1 MKPGLLVFMF
11 QKRCRHGA
19 RHQDDKRSCSSKNTG
34 AVYPYLAKEQAMNWV
49 MELGVQG
56 LHALLQLFMHPF
68 YYAGILFILLQYRRQ
83 IAFERKLFSTKL
95 HSLLSETWRT
105 VLWGWI
111 GGIAASVVMAGVG
124 ATIEPEAVIL
134 IWLISLLLILIR
146 VRFLC
151 WAYAIGVIGVLQAI
165 VLAVPALQ
173 DSSASWAWF
182 TAPLLAVNMPSML
195 ALIAILHLVEAMLIR
210 RQGARFGTP
219 MFFESKRGKIVGGYQ
234 LQGFWPVALFLLVP
248 VQNGGVGPLPW
259 TPLLGGDLWNSG
271 WTVIGFPVMIGFT
284 EMTMSR
290 LPKEKVKVSSNWLVL
305 YSAALLLLA
314 GMTALWPALTAA
326 ACLLCIAMHEA
337 LIAYSRWDEAK
348 RAPLFVHSSKGLK
361 ILGIL
366 PGSPAEEMGLV
377 VGEIVHKVNGVPV
390 RTKQEL
396 HLAMQQNS
404 AFCKLEVLNLAGES
418 KFLKRAV
425 FSGDHHQLGIIL
437 APDQDALYYAEEKQT
452 SIWAYFRRKPAG
464 LNNNKRNSESM

>member
-1 MKPGLLVFMF
+1 MV
-11 QKRCRHGA
+11 
-19 RHQDDKRSCSSKNTG
+19 
-34 AVYPYLAKEQAMNWV
+34 KEQAMDWV
-49 MELGVQG
+49 MELSVRG
-56 LHALLQLFMHPF
+56 LHALLQLFMHPL
-68 YYAGILFILLQYRRQ
+68 YYVGILFIVLQYRRQ

-111 GGIAASVVMAGVG
+111 GGIAASVIMAGVG
-124 ATIEPEAVIL
+124 ATIEPEAVLLLWI
-134 IWLISLLLILIR
+134 ISLLLIWIR

-151 WAYAIGVIGVLQAI
+151 WAYAVGIIGILQAI

-173 DSSASWAWF
+173 DGGAAWAWI
-182 TAPLLAVNMPSML
+182 TKPLLALNMPSLL
-195 ALIAILHLVEAMLIR
+195 ALTAILHLVEAMLIR
-210 RQGARFGTP
+210 GQGPRFGTP

-248 VQNGGVGPLPW
+248 IQNSGGVPLPW
-259 TPLLGGDLWNSG
+259 TPLLGGDLWSSG
-271 WTVIGFPVMIGFT
+271 WTIIGFPVMIGFS

-290 LPKEKVKVSSNWLVL
+290 LPKEKVRISSNWLVL
-305 YSAALLLLA
+305 YSGVLLLFA
-314 GMTALWPALTAA
+314 VMAALWPWLTFV
-326 ACLLCIAMHEA
+326 ACLLCIVMHEA
-337 LIAYSRWDEAK
+337 MIVYSRWDEA
-348 RAPLFVHSSKGLK
+348 RRIPIYVHGDKGLY

-366 PGSPAEEMGLV
+366 PGSPAEELGLV
-377 VGEIVHKVNGVPV
+377 VGETLHKINGVRV

-425 FSGDHHQLGIIL
+425 FFGDHHQLGIIL
-437 APDQDALYYAEEKQT
+437 APDQDALHFAEEKQT
-452 SIWAYFRRKPAG
+452 SIWAYLSRRLIG
-464 LNNNKRNSESM
+464 LKNNKPGSKSM

>member
-1 MKPGLLVFMF
+1 M
-11 QKRCRHGA
+11 
-19 RHQDDKRSCSSKNTG
+19 D
-34 AVYPYLAKEQAMNWV
+34 WV

-56 LHALLQLFMHPF
+56 FRALLQLFMHPF
-68 YYAGILFILLQYRRQ
+68 YYVGILFILLQYRRQ

-105 VLWGWI
+105 VLWGWV

-124 ATIEPEAVIL
+124 ATIDPEAVVL
-134 IWLISLLLILIR
+134 IWLISLLLVLVR

-151 WAYAIGVIGVLQAI
+151 WAYAVGGIGVLQAI
-165 VLAVPALQ
+165 VHAVPALQ
-173 DSSASWAWF
+173 DNTASWAWF
-182 TAPLLAVNMPSML
+182 TTSLLALNVPSML
-195 ALIAILHLVEAMLIR
+195 ALTAILHLVEAMLIR
-210 RQGARFGTP
+210 RQGPQLGTP

-234 LQGFWPVALFLLVP
+234 LQGFWPVVLFLLVP
-248 VQNGGVGPLPW
+248 VENSGIGPLPW

-271 WTVIGFPVMIGFT
+271 WTIIGFPVMIGFT

-290 LPKEKVKVSSNWLVL
+290 LPKEKVKISSNWLVL
-305 YSAALLLLA
+305 YSLALLLLA
-314 GMTALWPALTAA
+314 GLAAIWPVLTVI

-337 LIAYSRWDEAK
+337 MIAYSRWDEA
-348 RAPLFVHSSKGLK
+348 RRTPLFVHSSRGLK

-366 PGSPAEEMGLV
+366 PDSPAEEMGLV
-377 VGEIVHKVNGVPV
+377 VGEIIHKVNSVPV

-418 KFLKRAV
+418 KFLKRAM

-437 APDQDALYYAEEKQT
+437 APDQDALHYAEVKQT
-452 SIWAYFRRKPAG
+452 SIWAYFSRKPVG
-464 LNNNKRNSESM
+464 LKDNKRNSESM